1 MILGGLRSHEIAQR
15 MRQSF
20 LEEYGYGSINLW
32 NLMSGSRVQ
41 GILNPVVGGILNGQG
56 MWSQA
61 SQNHVIESQSNF
73 NLQVSLV

>member
-20 LEEYGYGSINLW
+20 LEEYGYGSINIW

-56 MWSQA
+56 M
-61 SQNHVIESQSNF
+61 
-73 NLQVSLV
+73 